1 MSKKGATLDARV
13 THIDGV
19 FAVDQ
24 GVAKVEFEVSWSVD
38 GDEGERN
45 DWTWRFRRHSS
56 TKRVDDLAKILLAD
70 VKNAPESIPAEEI
83 EKYVRDRMKPF
94 KAL

>member
-1 MSKKGATLDARV
+1 MTKKGALLDSQV

-19 FAVDQ
+19 FAVDL
-24 GVAKVEFEVSWSVD
+24 GVSKVEFEVSWSVD

-56 TKRVDDLAKILLAD
+56 TKKVEDLAAVLLAD
-70 VKNAPESIPAEEI
+70 VKNAPGSIPAEES
-83 EKYVRDRMKPF
+83 EKYVRDRMKQF